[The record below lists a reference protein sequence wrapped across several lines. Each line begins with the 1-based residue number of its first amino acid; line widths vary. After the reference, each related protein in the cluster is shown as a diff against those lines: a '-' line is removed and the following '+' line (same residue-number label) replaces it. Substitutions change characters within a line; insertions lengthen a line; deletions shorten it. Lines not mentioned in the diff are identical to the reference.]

1 MFGVQKYQLYFFPFR
16 FYLNEEFN
24 DIVFTFDLLDDII
37 VGETFFVLLQIKNRS
52 TQYSYRVSGL
62 LAVDSIQYTGRNRD
76 RIKAIDFDQNIPPES
91 VDVIEMEVT
100 FYDYFKKLTDQGAF
114 NISCIAKVHDTG
126 YDYFAEDDFR
136 VRKPDVRIKLQGT
149 PEVDQE
155 IDVILRL
162 ANPLPMPL
170 KNCVFHVQGT
180 GIQRQLQLKVSEKK
194 KIAYKLSNIETI
206 CCVGSRSSSR
216 RDCIRYI
223 QIYTTVCRPSHIC
236 REIFLKT
243 IERCR
248 WFHCIRSGAKTK

>member
-1 MFGVQKYQLYFFPFR
+1 M
-16 FYLNEEFN
+16 NEEFN

-37 VGETFFVLLQIKNRS
+37 VGETFIVLLQIKNRS
-52 TQYSYRVSGL
+52 TEYSYRVSGL
-62 LAVDSIQYTGRNRD
+62 LAVDTIQYTGRNRD

-91 VDVIEMEVT
+91 IDVIEMEVT

-114 NISCIAKVHDTG
+114 NISCIAKVHDTN

-136 VRKPDVRIKLQGT
+136 VRKPDVRIKLQDV

-180 GIQRQLQLKVSEKK
+180 GIQRQLQLKVSEMKK
-194 KIAYKLSNIETI
+194 NISQNQNQRYCFT
-206 CCVGSRSSSR
+206 GSRSSSR
-216 RDCIRYI
+216 WDCISNI
-223 QIYTTVCRPSHIC
+223 QIYTTVCGPSHIC
-236 REIFLKT
+236 RQIFFQT
-243 IERCR
+243 IE
-248 WFHCIRSGAKTK
+248 